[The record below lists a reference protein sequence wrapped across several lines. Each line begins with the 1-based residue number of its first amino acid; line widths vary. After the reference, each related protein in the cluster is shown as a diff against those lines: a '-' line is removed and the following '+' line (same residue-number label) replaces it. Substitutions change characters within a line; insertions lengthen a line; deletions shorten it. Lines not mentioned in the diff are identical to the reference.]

1 MEVKLKIVNK
11 LEANHLVPHLYYN
24 ISLRFYTV
32 VRGKS

>member
-1 MEVKLKIVNK
+1 MEVKLKIVK

-24 ISLRFYTV
+24 ISLGFNTV